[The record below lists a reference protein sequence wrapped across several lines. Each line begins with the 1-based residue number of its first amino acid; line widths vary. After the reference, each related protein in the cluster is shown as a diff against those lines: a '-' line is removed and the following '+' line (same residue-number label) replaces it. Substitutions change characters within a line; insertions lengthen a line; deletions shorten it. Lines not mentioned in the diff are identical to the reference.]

1 MSSGSFVVT
10 KYAAAYGS
18 GTNIHPIRVQPETL
32 ALSITIGGSAVANTA
47 PAGALTSP
55 ISARVSSG
63 KRTLGLNAFT
73 VGIKFSGPTP
83 TGYSANQRINL
94 PCLNSAIRAATKGA
108 TGTYLGASIVVVGT
122 SPERAQ

>member
-1 MSSGSFVVT
+1 MSSGSFVVS

-32 ALSITIGGSAVANTA
+32 LLSLLVGGVATA
-47 PAGALTSP
+47 NAAPSGGVTSP

-73 VGIKFSGPTP
+73 IGIKFTGTPP
-83 TGYSANQRINL
+83 TGYAANQRINL
-94 PCLNSAIRAATKGA
+94 PALNPTIRGVAKGA
-108 TGTYLGASIVVVGT
+108 TGTYLSASVIVVGT